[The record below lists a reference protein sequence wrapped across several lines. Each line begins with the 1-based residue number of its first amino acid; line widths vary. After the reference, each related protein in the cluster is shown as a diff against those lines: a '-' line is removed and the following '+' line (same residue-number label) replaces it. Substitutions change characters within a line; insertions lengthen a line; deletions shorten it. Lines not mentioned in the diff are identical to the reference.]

1 MTVFLIKYRLF
12 NIRFFVSAQLIII
25 AIRQKKG
32 AVMEKKTV
40 KKSFLITKKWYEK
53 IGRTY

>member
-40 KKSFLITKKWYEK
+40 KKSFLITKKWYER